1 MRRLAALIEGCATRV
16 NLAVVDRTFRDP
28 FWEGRFGDRARAL
41 AEDEGRRRLQY
52 LVEALAS
59 HDQNVTRNYARW
71 SRGQLVNRGLCSRHL
86 VDGFESLGAALTE
99 ELGPDAARALEYLE
113 AATEAL
119 RYPESPARELHDDAE
134 VIAAI
139 IRRRLEDRHPEGSP
153 LVLAPDDVRTARDAR
168 YYVSYLADT
177 IAAARPELFTAH
189 VAWATTFLERRG
201 VDRATFRELLDLVA
215 EQVSPRAPAAA
226 ELIGTAGAELERVA

>member
-41 AEDEGRRRLQY
+41 SEDEGRRRLQY

-59 HDQNVTRNYARW
+59 QDQNVMRNYARW
-71 SRGQLVNRGLCSRHL
+71 SRGQLVGRGLCSRHL
-86 VDGFESLGAALTE
+86 VDAFEGIGEELTT
-99 ELGPDAARALEYLE
+99 ELGPEAARAVEYLD
-113 AATEAL
+113 AAIEAL
-119 RYPESPARELHDDAE
+119 RYADSPARELHDDAE

-168 YYVSYLADT
+168 YYVSYLADA
-177 IAAARPELFTAH
+177 IAASRPDQFTAH
-189 VAWATTFLERRG
+189 IAWATTFLERRG

-215 EQVSPRAPAAA
+215 GEVGPRAPAAA
-226 ELIGTAGAELERVA
+226 ELIGAASVELERVA